1 MKGNLISETSVSIK
15 ASAARVWK
23 AITDPQ
29 SIKQYLFG
37 TKVTSDFKEGSEIT
51 YEGEFEGKSY
61 KDKGVIRKMEPG
73 KIFQSTFLSGA
84 KEDKPENYNLV
95 TFRLVEEEGKTVVTL
110 SQDNIA
116 SEKEKEHSDG
126 NWSAVLKKLKEVVEA
141 EG

>member
-1 MKGNLISETSVSIK
+1 MKGSLISETSVSIK

-23 AITDPQ
+23 AITDPK

-51 YEGEFEGKSY
+51 YEGEFEGRSY

-73 KIFQSTFLSGA
+73 KIFQSTFLSGT

-95 TFRLVEEEGKTVVTL
+95 TYKLVEDEGKTVVTL

-126 NWSAVLKKLKEVVEA
+126 NWTTVLKKLKEVVEA

>member
-15 ASAARVWK
+15 ASAAKVWK

-29 SIKQYLFG
+29 SIKKYLFG

-61 KDKGVIRKMEPG
+61 KDKGVIQRVEPG
-73 KIFQSTFLSGA
+73 RIFQSTFLSGT

-95 TFRLVEEEGKTVVTL
+95 TYRLVEEEGKTVVTL
-110 SQDNIA
+110 SQDNI
-116 SEKEKEHSDG
+116 STEKEKEHSDG
-126 NWSAVLKKLKEVVEA
+126 NWTTVLKNLKEVVEA
-141 EG
+141 E